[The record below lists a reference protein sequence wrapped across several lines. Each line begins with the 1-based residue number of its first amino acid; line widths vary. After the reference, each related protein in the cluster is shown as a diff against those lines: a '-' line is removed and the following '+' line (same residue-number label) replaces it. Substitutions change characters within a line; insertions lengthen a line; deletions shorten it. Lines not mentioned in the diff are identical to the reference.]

1 MIINSHKFLNKTS
14 CKNLKSFPLLDEEAM
29 SKHSDE
35 EKDNLNDI
43 NTNFILAT
51 RYNNTNFNLWHCY
64 AMFNY
69 KLYKSLLNYKNEE
82 KNNENNLT
90 KNSET
95 NYAMNAVEGFKNSII
110 LGRQKRK
117 KVKKITKKIKL
128 KILIAILI
136 IQVII
141 LLIFIILLQAQI
153 FH

>member
-82 KNNENNLT
+82 KNNGPKYCVDARISLLYKRSGKPWKWT
-90 KNSET
+90 K
-95 NYAMNAVEGFKNSII
+95 F
-110 LGRQKRK
+110 
-117 KVKKITKKIKL
+117 
-128 KILIAILI
+128 
-136 IQVII
+136 
-141 LLIFIILLQAQI
+141 F
-153 FH
+153 